1 MATNSGC
8 PDRWPDVM
16 SPVSFLL
23 HAFTSMLTILYLVSE
38 QEAAFFSFLFFQENK
53 EAARSDVWYMWTY
66 SR

>member
-1 MATNSGC
+1 
-8 PDRWPDVM
+8 M